1 MSDTPVS
8 TSGME
13 RQLAI
18 YMGGAR
24 GEKPPHPVTYDA
36 LRERAREILPAEA
49 FAYVAGGAG
58 LEDTMRENRDA
69 FRRWRIVPRHLRG
82 VATRDLTV
90 ELLGRN
96 LPAPILLAPVG
107 VQGILHP
114 EGELAPARAAAALGL
129 PVVLSTLS
137 SRPLE
142 AVAEAVGDRTRW
154 FQLYWPRDPELAASF
169 LARAEFAGYGAVVVT
184 LDLPLLAWRPRDIE
198 NAFLPFFVGEGLA
211 NYFSDQVFLRGLPA
225 SPADDPRPA
234 IEKFGQVFA
243 HPELTW
249 DELGKLREMTRLPVL
264 LKGILDPDDARRAL
278 DAGVDRLEPRRPA
291 GRRRDRRARR
301 AASDHRGGRGPPAG
315 STRQR
320 RAMRGRRVQGSRARS
335 AGSSRRPA
343 VRVRPRRGRRRGS
356 ARPAAEP
363 DRRARSH
370 DGAVG
375 LPLDRRDRPRYAPTT
390 GRYGCLVEW
399 ISIDLKLS
407 PPGPGPQFS

>member
-1 MSDTPVS
+1 MSDAPVS

-18 YMGGAR
+18 YMAGAR
-24 GEKPPHPVTYDA
+24 GEKPAHPVTYSA

-90 ELLGRN
+90 DLVGRS

-142 AVAEAVGDRTRW
+142 AVAQAVGDGTRW

-169 LARAEFAGYGAVVVT
+169 LARAESAGYAAVVVT

-198 NAFLPFFVGEGLA
+198 NAYLPFFVGEGLA
-211 NYFSDQVFLRGLPA
+211 NYFSDPVFLRGLAA

-264 LKGILDPDDARRAL
+264 LKGILDPDDARRGL
-278 DAGVDRLEPRRPA
+278 DAGVEGLIVSNHGGRQVDGAIAALDALPPIIEAVDGGAPVLLDSGVRCGADAFKALALGARAVLIGRPYAYALAVAGEEGVRDLLQNLIAELDLTMGLSGCRSIAEIVPETLRRQTA
-291 GRRRDRRARR
+291 T
-301 AASDHRGGRGPPAG
+301 AASSSG
-315 STRQR
+315 SPST
-320 RAMRGRRVQGSRARS
+320 
-335 AGSSRRPA
+335 
-343 VRVRPRRGRRRGS
+343 
-356 ARPAAEP
+356 
-363 DRRARSH
+363 
-370 DGAVG
+370 
-375 LPLDRRDRPRYAPTT
+375 
-390 GRYGCLVEW
+390 
-399 ISIDLKLS
+399 
-407 PPGPGPQFS
+407 

>member
-18 YMGGAR
+18 YMAGAR

-69 FRRWRIVPRHLRG
+69 FLRWRIVPRHLRG

-198 NAFLPFFVGEGLA
+198 NAYLPFFVGEGLA
-211 NYFSDQVFLRGLPA
+211 NYFSDPVFLRGLPA

-278 DAGVDRLEPRRPA
+278 DAGAEGLIVSNHGGRQVDGAIAALDALPPIIEAVEGRVPVLLDSGVRCGADAFKALALGARAVLVGRPYAYALAVAGEEGVRDLLQNLIAELDLTMGLSGCRSIAEIVPDMLRRQTA
-291 GRRRDRRARR
+291 T
-301 AASDHRGGRGPPAG
+301 AASSSG
-315 STRQR
+315 SPST
-320 RAMRGRRVQGSRARS
+320 
-335 AGSSRRPA
+335 
-343 VRVRPRRGRRRGS
+343 
-356 ARPAAEP
+356 
-363 DRRARSH
+363 
-370 DGAVG
+370 
-375 LPLDRRDRPRYAPTT
+375 
-390 GRYGCLVEW
+390 
-399 ISIDLKLS
+399 
-407 PPGPGPQFS
+407 